1 MVNVDELEQMEL
13 EELDNTDNTN
23 SIDDELDLNELES
36 LILEGTDYKIP
47 VLIEYPYYDKN
58 TGEEKQAR
66 YTAKLRP
73 VTNTE
78 VNNARRSVG
87 KIKGTSFELELL
99 KRALYTK
106 DDELFKPAII
116 FAMKAGVVARLVE
129 TLLDISGIKLDK
141 DEQDAYARELM
152 GF

>member
-1 MVNVDELEQMEL
+1 M
-13 EELDNTDNTN
+13 TN
-23 SIDDELDLNELES
+23 KQELDLNELEN
-36 LILEGTDYKIP
+36 LIIAGTEYKIP
-47 VLIEYPYYDKN
+47 VLIEYPYFN
-58 TGEEKQAR
+58 EETGEMEYAE

-78 VNNARRSVG
+78 VNNARRSVS
-87 KIKGTSFELELL
+87 KIKDTTFENELL

-116 FAMKAGVVARLVE
+116 FAMKAGVINSLVE
-129 TLLDISGIKLDK
+129 KLLDISGIKLDE
-141 DEQDAYARELM
+141 DEQKAYARELM